1 MKITDFKL
9 IKNRQRP
16 DLCYSYV
23 KYNEHKTEKYM
34 LFTID
39 GGNSFLASIIST
51 NNSGKLVDTDFSE
64 TFKTIEEGLDAII
77 SYLANKNK

>member
-23 KYNEHKTEKYM
+23 KYNEHKTEKYT

-39 GGNSFLASIIST
+39 GGDSFLVSVTSR

-64 TFKTIEEGLDAII
+64 TFKNIEDGLNAII
-77 SYLANKNK
+77 SFLSNK

>member
-23 KYNEHKTEKYM
+23 KYNKHKTEKYV

-64 TFKTIEEGLDAII
+64 TFKTIEEGLNTIT
-77 SYLANKNK
+77 SFLSNK

>member
-1 MKITDFKL
+1 MDMNQHADVSSIQSD
-9 IKNRQRP
+9 
-16 DLCYSYV
+16 
-23 KYNEHKTEKYM
+23 EKGTNHQANM

-64 TFKTIEEGLDAII
+64 TFKNIEDGLNAII
-77 SYLANKNK
+77 SFLSNK